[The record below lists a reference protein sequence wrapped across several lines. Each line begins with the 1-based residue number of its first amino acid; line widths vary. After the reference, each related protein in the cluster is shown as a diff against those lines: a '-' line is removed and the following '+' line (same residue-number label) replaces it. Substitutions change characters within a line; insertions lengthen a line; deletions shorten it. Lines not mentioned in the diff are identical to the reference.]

1 MGGALEFIEQARG
14 PLRRLSMVQASSP
27 IPCCD
32 SALLVELATDELVL
46 RAALH
51 QPAAG
56 AAEELRRLRPAYSP
70 REASDWAVCEWNS
83 RLVDPV
89 EAAGILLVD
98 AHLAGGASPQVYI
111 LWQDVDGAAR
121 AWEGFAEL
129 PDPRLL
135 QAALQDHFRYVA
147 RDEEL
152 LVVDRSPISP
162 LGRRGALSEELVHTT
177 PFARPPLPE
186 IHEAHGFP

>member
-1 MGGALEFIEQARG
+1 MGGTPEFIEQARG
-14 PLRRLSMVQASSP
+14 PLRTLGILHASAP
-27 IPCCD
+27 IPCCG
-32 SALLVELATDELVL
+32 SAFLVELATDDLAL

-51 QPAAG
+51 EPAAR
-56 AAEELRRLRPAYSP
+56 AAEELRSLRPAYSP

-83 RLVDPV
+83 RLLDPV

-135 QAALQDHFRYVA
+135 RSALKDHFRYVD

-162 LGRRGALSEELVHTT
+162 VGRRGPLTEELVHTT

-186 IHEAHGFP
+186 IHDAHGFP